1 MCVCVC
7 ISCAY
12 GNKIKQTNTC
22 SHTRTHTHTRTQQAS
37 AYKFCNPLTMPA
49 ISGFP
54 SRSHNSTGGC
64 EKGASLAAAAD
75 AAWRCHCLV
84 CLCLIIA

>member
-1 MCVCVC
+1 MCVCV
-7 ISCAY
+7 SHAHMATKS
-12 GNKIKQTNTC
+12 NKRTRA
-22 SHTRTHTHTRTQQAS
+22 HTHVHTTHTRTQQAS

-49 ISGFP
+49 ISGSP

>member
-1 MCVCVC
+1 MATK
-7 ISCAY
+7 SS
-12 GNKIKQTNTC
+12 KQT
-22 SHTRTHTHTRTQQAS
+22 RAYTHTHTRTQQAS

-49 ISGFP
+49 TSGFA
-54 SRSHNSTGGC
+54 SCSHVSTGGC
-64 EKGASLAAAAD
+64 EKGASLAAD

>member
-1 MCVCVC
+1 MCVCVYLMR
-7 ISCAY
+7 IWQQ
-12 GNKIKQTNTC
+12 NQTNEHV
-22 SHTRTHTHTRTQQAS
+22 HTHTYTHTHTRTQQAS

-64 EKGASLAAAAD
+64 EKGASLAAVAD